1 VVARRDRGEDARK
14 QNKLALL
21 MGSNAIQSFYVKN
34 YSVQQKELYHEE
46 SEGEEGRIWISFIS
60 LFTS

>member
-1 VVARRDRGEDARK
+1 VVAGGRRGKDDRK

-21 MGSNAIQSFYVKN
+21 MGSVAIQSFYVKH
-34 YSVQQKELYHEE
+34 YSVQQKELYPEE
-46 SEGEEGRIWISFIS
+46 SEGEEGRIWILFSS